1 MEYLII
7 GLVAIVS
14 GIIGRA
20 IGYRQGVAR
29 GIGSSYLRRWLGV
42 GV

>member
-1 MEYLII
+1 MEII
-7 GLVAIVS
+7 IVGAAIIIS

-29 GIGSSYLRRWLGV
+29 ESVRSFRRRWLGV
-42 GV
+42 A

>member
-1 MEYLII
+1 MEYLIV

-29 GIGSSYLRRWLGV
+29 ESVRNFMRRRMGV
-42 GV
+42 A